1 MLRDAL
7 NSAGLSGKFDAVLS
21 VETAGI
27 FKTSPATYQLALDA
41 FAVPVGD
48 VVFVSSNRWDI
59 AGAAAFGFRSVWV
72 NRTGMRDEYPGLEP
86 VAVVRDLAELTWLG
100 PTRHL

>member
-1 MLRDAL
+1 MLREAL

-21 VETAGI
+21 VNAAGI
-27 FKTSPATYQLALDA
+27 FKTSPAAYQLALDA
-41 FAVPVGD
+41 FAVATSD

-86 VAVVRDLAELTWLG
+86 IAVVRDLADLK
-100 PTRHL
+100 

>member
-1 MLRDAL
+1 MLHDAL
-7 NSAGLSGKFDAVLS
+7 NSAGLGGKFDAVVS
-21 VETAGI
+21 VEAAGI

-41 FAVPVGD
+41 FAIAVSD

-72 NRTGMRDEYPGLEP
+72 NRTGMPDEYPGLEP
-86 VAVVRDLAELTWLG
+86 VAVVRDLADLT
-100 PTRHL
+100 

>member
-1 MLRDAL
+1 MARYTLA
-7 NSAGLSGKFDAVLS
+7 
-21 VETAGI
+21 
-27 FKTSPATYQLALDA
+27 ALDA

-72 NRTGMRDEYPGLEP
+72 NRTGMPDEYPGLEP
-86 VAVVRDLAELTWLG
+86 VAVVRDLADLT
-100 PTRHL
+100 